1 MFIAPVVPRRA
12 AAPFILII
20 GHAARGICH
29 IPKGAKALP
38 LAADKTSMSPISP
51 VAASTGLPS
60 AQSSGLAALATSNRQ
75 LNQDAQQIAN
85 PDNQNVT
92 NPLLD
97 LNQAKLLTEA
107 GADIL
112 RTSNQMLGSLFD
124 MFA

>member
-1 MFIAPVVPRRA
+1 
-12 AAPFILII
+12 
-20 GHAARGICH
+20 
-29 IPKGAKALP
+29 
-38 LAADKTSMSPISP
+38 MSPTSTAI
-51 VAASTGLPS
+51 ASSALPS
-60 AQSSGLAALATSNRQ
+60 AQSSGLAALATSNQR

-97 LNQAKLLTEA
+97 LSQTKLSAQA

-112 RTSNQMLGSLFD
+112 RTANQMLGTLLD

>member
-1 MFIAPVVPRRA
+1 
-12 AAPFILII
+12 
-20 GHAARGICH
+20 
-29 IPKGAKALP
+29 
-38 LAADKTSMSPISP
+38 MSPTS
-51 VAASTGLPS
+51 AAITAAVLPS
-60 AQSSGLAALATSNRQ
+60 VQSSGLAALATSNRQ

-97 LNQAKLLTEA
+97 LSQTKLLTQA

-112 RTSNQMLGSLFD
+112 RTSNQMLGTLLD

>member
-1 MFIAPVVPRRA
+1 MEFVISPGGVKV
-12 AAPFILII
+12 
-20 GHAARGICH
+20 
-29 IPKGAKALP
+29 LP
-38 LAADKTSMSPISP
+38 LAADMPSMSPTSAIT
-51 VAASTGLPS
+51 ASAMSPS

>member
-1 MFIAPVVPRRA
+1 
-12 AAPFILII
+12 
-20 GHAARGICH
+20 
-29 IPKGAKALP
+29 
-38 LAADKTSMSPISP
+38 MSPTSP
-51 VAASTGLPS
+51 VAASAGLPS
-60 AQSSGLAALATSNRQ
+60 AQRSGLAALATSNRQ

>member
-1 MFIAPVVPRRA
+1 
-12 AAPFILII
+12 
-20 GHAARGICH
+20 
-29 IPKGAKALP
+29 
-38 LAADKTSMSPISP
+38 MSPT
-51 VAASTGLPS
+51 STAITSSALPS
-60 AQSSGLAALATSNRQ
+60 AQSSGLAALATSNQR

-97 LNQAKLLTEA
+97 LSQTKLLAQA

-112 RTSNQMLGSLFD
+112 RTSNQMLGTLLD

>member
-1 MFIAPVVPRRA
+1 
-12 AAPFILII
+12 
-20 GHAARGICH
+20 
-29 IPKGAKALP
+29 
-38 LAADKTSMSPISP
+38 MSPTSP

-60 AQSSGLAALATSNRQ
+60 AQSSGLAALAASNRQ

-85 PDNQNVT
+85 PDNQNMT

-97 LNQAKLLTEA
+97 LSQAKLLTEA

>member
-1 MFIAPVVPRRA
+1 
-12 AAPFILII
+12 
-20 GHAARGICH
+20 
-29 IPKGAKALP
+29 
-38 LAADKTSMSPISP
+38 MSPISP
-51 VAASTGLPS
+51 AAAATSLPS

-97 LNQAKLLTEA
+97 LSQAKLLTEA
-107 GADIL
+107 GAHIL